1 MSSSNKYKKQRR
13 QKKNRVSKDTG
24 RTLRPKLSDFKRRGV
39 RGGEEKE
46 EEYESEQLPAE
57 AQNRGSMSMRRRAR
71 APGEG
76 RSSLRTQRMDSI
88 FDNFRNSIESI
99 MDPLSSWGYFPSYG
113 RLQMEGESSGVRT
126 PVYDLVDDGDKY
138 KLIVEL
144 PGIDK
149 DNIRIKAMD
158 DSVEISAEQSEE
170 EDERKKN
177 FVYNRR
183 SYSSFYCRIPVPEEI
198 LSSEVTAKADNK
210 GILRVQLP
218 KKTRPQDIK
227 SRSIIVE

>member
-1 MSSSNKYKKQRR
+1 MKRMG
-13 QKKNRVSKDTG
+13 SKGTD
-24 RTLRPKLSDFKRRGV
+24 RTLRPKLSDFKRRGTGREDV
-39 RGGEEKE
+39 VNE
-46 EEYESEQLPAE
+46 LTTE
-57 AQNRGSMSMRRRAR
+57 ARNRGSMSRRAR
-71 APGEG
+71 SLGED
-76 RSSLRTQRMDSI
+76 RSLRTLRIDNI
-88 FDNFRNSIESI
+88 FDNFRNNIESI
-99 MDPLSSWGYFPSYG
+99 MDPLSSWGYFPSYS
-113 RLQMEGESSGVRT
+113 RLQMEQGEGVRT
-126 PVYDLVDDGDKY
+126 PTYDMVDNGDRY

-149 DNIRIKAMD
+149 DNIRVKAMD
-158 DSVEISAEQSEE
+158 DSVEISAEQSQE

-177 FVYNRR
+177 FVYNQR

-227 SRSIIVE
+227 SRSITVE

>member
-1 MSSSNKYKKQRR
+1 MSSSKKSKKPRR
-13 QKKNRVSKDTG
+13 MKRMGSKGTD
-24 RTLRPKLSDFKRRGV
+24 RTLRPKLSDFKRRGTGRENV
-39 RGGEEKE
+39 VNE
-46 EEYESEQLPAE
+46 LTTE
-57 AQNRGSMSMRRRAR
+57 ARNRGSMSRRAR
-71 APGEG
+71 SLGEE
-76 RSSLRTQRMDSI
+76 RSLRTLRIDNI
-88 FDNFRNSIESI
+88 FDNFRNNIESI
-99 MDPLSSWGYFPSYG
+99 MDPLSSWGYFPSYS
-113 RLQMEGESSGVRT
+113 RLQTEQGEGVRT
-126 PVYDLVDDGDKY
+126 PTYDMVDIGDRY

-149 DNIRIKAMD
+149 DNIRVKAMD
-158 DSVEISAEQSEE
+158 DSVEISAEQSQE

-177 FVYNRR
+177 FVYNQR

-227 SRSIIVE
+227 SRSITVE

>member
-1 MSSSNKYKKQRR
+1 MSSSKKSKKTRR
-13 QKKNRVSKDTG
+13 MKSMGPKGTD
-24 RTLRPKLSDFKRRGV
+24 RTLRPKLSDFKRRGTGREDV
-39 RGGEEKE
+39 VNE
-46 EEYESEQLPAE
+46 LTTE
-57 AQNRGSMSMRRRAR
+57 ARNRGSMSRRAR
-71 APGEG
+71 SLGEE
-76 RSSLRTQRMDSI
+76 RSLRTRRIDNI
-88 FDNFRNSIESI
+88 FDNFRNNIESI
-99 MDPLSSWGYFPSYG
+99 MDPLSSWRYFPSYG
-113 RLQMEGESSGVRT
+113 RLQMEQGEDVRT
-126 PVYDLVDDGDKY
+126 PTYDMVDNGDRY

-149 DNIRIKAMD
+149 DNIRVKAMD
-158 DSVEISAEQSEE
+158 DSVEISAEQSQE

-177 FVYNRR
+177 FVYNQR

-227 SRSIIVE
+227 SRSITVE

>member
-1 MSSSNKYKKQRR
+1 MSSSKKSKKPRR
-13 QKKNRVSKDTG
+13 QSSMGSKRTD
-24 RTLRPKLSDFKRRGV
+24 RTLRPKLSDFKRRGA
-39 RGGEEKE
+39 GKE
-46 EEYESEQLPAE
+46 DEVNELTTE
-57 AQNRGSMSMRRRAR
+57 ARNRGSPSRGTKSL
-71 APGEG
+71 GE
-76 RSSLRTQRMDSI
+76 RSLRTQRIDNI
-88 FDNFRNSIESI
+88 FDNFRNNIESI
-99 MDPLSSWGYFPSYG
+99 MDPLSSWGYFPSYS
-113 RLQMEGESSGVRT
+113 RLGMEQGEGVRIPT
-126 PVYDLVDDGDKY
+126 YDMIDDGDRY

-149 DNIRIKAMD
+149 DNIRVKAMD
-158 DSVEISAEQSEE
+158 DSVEISAEQSQE

-177 FVYNRR
+177 FVYNQR

-227 SRSIIVE
+227 SRSITVE